1 MSTTNLQILLKF
13 KKVRSLNFAAP
24 TEQHANTSARSEASD
39 MTDSEEQL
47 LKASVYSAPQ
57 PQQPDPSLDQDNEHP
72 LDAALSALVNEE
84 VVRDI
89 AKDLIQPS
97 EAPSAAREAPMR
109 FDPLERIAGTLP
121 KSTPATSH
129 NIKAE
134 HTVSLADTLYKN
146 NGSDLGINLPSRTS
160 TAMGSP
166 PSFSRTTTTSTKHE
180 HEWYHIPDDA
190 NAAVFS
196 ILMIPLATLVGVELI
211 AWAMYHKDLPL
222 VCLGALYGNNMTV
235 WLLKVRHSQF
245 FKSLNVF
252 KRRLHYCIFLFYRV
266 VSTF

>member
-1 MSTTNLQILLKF
+1 
-13 KKVRSLNFAAP
+13 
-24 TEQHANTSARSEASD
+24 

-84 VVRDI
+84 VVKDI

-134 HTVSLADTLYKN
+134 HTVSLAETLYKN
-146 NGSDLGINLPSRTS
+146 NGSDRGINLPSGTS

-166 PSFSRTTTTSTKHE
+166 PSFSRTITTSTKHHNPE
-180 HEWYHIPDDA
+180 DA
-190 NAAVFS
+190 TAAVMS
-196 ILMIPLATLVGVELI
+196 IAMITLATFLGVDLI
-211 AWAMYHKDLPL
+211 GRAMYHKEAPL

-235 WLLKVRHSQF
+235 WLLKVRQSQF
-245 FKSLNVF
+245 FLIFEYIQKTSTLLWCLLSDDINFLVPEY
-252 KRRLHYCIFLFYRV
+252 RR
-266 VSTF
+266 